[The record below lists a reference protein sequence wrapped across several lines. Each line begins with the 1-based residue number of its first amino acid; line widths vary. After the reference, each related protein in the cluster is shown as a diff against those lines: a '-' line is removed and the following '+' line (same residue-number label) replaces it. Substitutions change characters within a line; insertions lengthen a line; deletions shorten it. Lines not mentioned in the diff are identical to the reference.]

1 MSHEIAAI
9 AARVRS
15 QAQALP
21 ALYGQIDFDTPPE
34 RFADGPDDRTELSE
48 VKGNAAPIFLQTPKW
63 WRASVNIA
71 CWATSPAMPM
81 LR

>member
-48 VKGNAAPIFLQTPKW
+48 VKG
-63 WRASVNIA
+63 
-71 CWATSPAMPM
+71 
-81 LR
+81 